1 MELYLF
7 LSFVLLYVLTA
18 FFVKKNVQHKIWTF
32 AFIIDFVVTS
42 LSIGFLR
49 VNQQDV
55 MMSASQLNWYY
66 MLYLF
71 GSMSVVLGAIN
82 LWMYRKP
89 MWQILFG
96 RAEDEEDEDEI
107 YTDK

>member
-7 LSFVLLYVLTA
+7 LSFIIVYFITS
-18 FFVKKNVQHKIWTF
+18 FFVKRTVQYKIWTIS
-32 AFIIDFVVTS
+32 FIAAFVVTS

-82 LWMYRKP
+82 LWMYRAP
-89 MWQILFG
+89 LWHILFG
-96 RAEDEEDEDEI
+96 SSDEEEEESI
-107 YTDK
+107 YDK

>member
-32 AFIIDFVVTS
+32 AFIIAFVITS

-55 MMSASQLNWYY
+55 MM
-66 MLYLF
+66 
-71 GSMSVVLGAIN
+71 
-82 LWMYRKP
+82 
-89 MWQILFG
+89 
-96 RAEDEEDEDEI
+96 
-107 YTDK
+107 